1 MDVLWTRS
9 FNEREIRML
18 NLHQLSVFVTAAE
31 TLNFTVTARRMHM
44 TQSSVSQ
51 IIKTLESQLEV
62 ALFKRNARKV
72 TLTDAGA
79 VLLPMAR
86 DIVEGSI
93 RAAERMEL
101 MKQEVHGHLVVG
113 CNTAPGKYVL
123 PVLLAKFNEVYPLV
137 RFTCRVLPQ
146 NQALT
151 KLAEGEIHFAFTNAG
166 DMDQGRT
173 EIQVYMREP
182 LVLIAMR
189 EPLVLIAPEGHPWY
203 RRDQIEPEE
212 LYDGRFIMREPGS
225 GTFENVKRGLGEIG
239 IDIGDLKIFM
249 EMGTSEAI
257 ALAVIFMEMGTSE
270 AIALAVQQGLGVGFV
285 SEMIVRKICGGRVRP
300 VKVRGVNILQ
310 NIYFGRQTVH
320 PASSA
325 QVAFWNFIRGLDTS
339 IFSAEQS
346 LFPE

>member
-182 LVLIAMR
+182 LVLIA
-189 EPLVLIAPEGHPWY
+189 PEEHPWCK
-203 RRDQIEPEE
+203 RDRIEPEE
-212 LYDGRFIMREPGS
+212 LYEGRFIMREPGS

-257 ALAVIFMEMGTSE
+257 ALAV
-270 AIALAVQQGLGVGFV
+270 QQGLGIGFV
-285 SEMIVRKICGGRVRP
+285 SEMIVRKIINPGNMASQGTSVRCAWALLSRLPQLGVGGMIPKPRKDNVDSCMM
-300 VKVRGVNILQ
+300 
-310 NIYFGRQTVH
+310 
-320 PASSA
+320 A
-325 QVAFWNFIRGLDTS
+325 
-339 IFSAEQS
+339 
-346 LFPE
+346 